1 MRFYIATGL
10 ENSERAKTVAEILKR
25 NGHEHTYDWTEH
37 GDIRKQGEARMSE
50 VALNEIRAVKDA
62 ELFIAL
68 LPGGNGTHTELGAA
82 IASRG
87 NKRIILW
94 SETGNEFK
102 PDERS
107 CTFYFHPAIERLVCP
122 FDELLEIM
130 DTDRIVT
137 ATDITSGEVNL

>member
-10 ENSERAKTVAEILKR
+10 ENMERAKKVAEILKR
-25 NGHEHTYDWTEH
+25 NGHEQTYDWTQH
-37 GDIRKQGEARMSE
+37 GDIRRQGEAKMNE
-50 VALNEIRAVKDA
+50 VALNEIHAVKDA

-87 NKRIILW
+87 NKRVILW

-102 PDERS
+102 FDERS
-107 CTFYFHPAIERLVCP
+107 CTFYFHPAIERLVCS
-122 FDELLEIM
+122 FERLLEIL
-130 DTDRIVT
+130 DNDRIITV
-137 ATDITSGEVNL
+137 TDI